1 MVSTNQIAEIGML
14 VGEPA
19 RAAILGALMDGRALT
34 ATELSRIAGVTP
46 QTASSHL
53 ARLTSANLVAVQKQ
67 GRHRYHRLARPEV
80 ARMLEGIMQI
90 ASTDGTASKRK
101 VVTGPR
107 DTAMQ
112 RARTCYDH
120 FAGRLGVAI
129 ADRLVA
135 EGVVE
140 LDGDSGLLTNRG
152 TTFLSQRG
160 IEVLDMRTTKRKS
173 SRPVCRPCLDW
184 SERRPHI
191 AGKLGAAICIH
202 YFDKGFVRRRDGT
215 RAVEITPAGTRALS
229 EMFGIRAID

>member
-14 VGEPA
+14 VWEPA

-53 ARLTSANLVAVQKQ
+53 ARLASANLIAVQKQ

-90 ASTDGTASKRK
+90 ASADGMAPKRK
-101 VVTGPR
+101 LVTGPR
-107 DTAMQ
+107 DAAMQ

-129 ADRLVA
+129 ADSLVA

-140 LDGDSGLLTNRG
+140 LDSDSGLLTDSG
-152 TTFLSQRG
+152 TTFLQKRG
-160 IEVLDMRTTKRKS
+160 IEVSDSRVTKRKS

-191 AGKLGAAICIH
+191 AGKLGAAICTH
-202 YFDKGFVRRRDGT
+202 YFDKGFVRRRNGT
-215 RAVEITPAGTRALS
+215 RALEITPAGTLALRK
-229 EMFGIRAID
+229 MFGISEIA